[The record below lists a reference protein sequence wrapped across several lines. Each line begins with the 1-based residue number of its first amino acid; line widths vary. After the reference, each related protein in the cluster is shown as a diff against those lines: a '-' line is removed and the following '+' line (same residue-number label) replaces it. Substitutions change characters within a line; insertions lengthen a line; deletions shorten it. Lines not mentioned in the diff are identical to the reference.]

1 MINYPK
7 VKKIEGIEYIICS
20 DGVYIPLRQ
29 FKEEN
34 KENEF
39 IFKKET
45 FNIIVKRGLG
55 VTRNIKCIKLGGIN
69 NG

>member
-20 DGVYIPLRQ
+20 DGIYIPLRQ
-29 FKEEN
+29 FKE
-34 KENEF
+34 ENEF